1 MGVHINALTRRTQKR
16 ADLSQG
22 RGNTGATIVY
32 KILFFAFLF
41 LPVTSLAQTP
51 ASGPVTLSN
60 DKPVEVS
67 SDSLS
72 VVQDQHQAIFVGNVI
87 AKQGDITMKADKM
100 IVHYTSTD
108 TAPAAAET
116 TTPGSGISHIEAF
129 GNVLFTNP
137 TDAAKGDAAVYDAQ
151 KETLDL
157 TGTVFLTRNK
167 NMLKGTH
174 MHYDL
179 KTSRSVL
186 TAGNVP
192 VSVAG
197 QPVKSN
203 GRVQGVFYPDNK
215 PKPAAK

>member
-1 MGVHINALTRRTQKR
+1 MRLTIYSAL
-16 ADLSQG
+16 AMMAVASG
-22 RGNTGATIVY
+22 SFG
-32 KILFFAFLF
+32 
-41 LPVTSLAQTP
+41 QTP

-87 AKQGDITMKADKM
+87 AKQGEITMKADKM
-100 IVHYTSTD
+100 VVHYTANDAKSPATS
-108 TAPAAAET
+108 APAPTASAT
-116 TTPGSGISHIEAF
+116 SGSGISHIEAF

-137 TDAAKGDAAVYDAQ
+137 TETAKGDAAVYDAQ
-151 KETLDL
+151 KQTLDL
-157 TGTVFLTRNK
+157 TGTVFLTRDK

-179 KTSRSVL
+179 ATSRSVL

-192 VSVAG
+192 ISVPG
-197 QPVKSN
+197 QPVQGN

-215 PKPAAK
+215 PKPAVK